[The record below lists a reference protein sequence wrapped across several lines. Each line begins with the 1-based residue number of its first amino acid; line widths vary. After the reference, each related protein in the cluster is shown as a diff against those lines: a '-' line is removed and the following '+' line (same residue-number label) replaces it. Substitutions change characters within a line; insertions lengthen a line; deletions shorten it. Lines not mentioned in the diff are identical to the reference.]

1 MATIG
6 ILGMGTMGAAVAE
19 SFGRAGHRVLTDL
32 TGRSAVS
39 VERAERR
46 GIEVA
51 GTLDQL
57 AAACGIVFSIVPP
70 EVSAAVAERFAEAAV
85 GGTSRPVFVDANA
98 VSPRTMTRL
107 ERICGD
113 AELPLIDGGIVGGPP
128 REGYRPRLYL
138 SGPRADILTTLEGQ
152 AFDLKPIGVGVGRA
166 SAFKMTYAGLTKGLN
181 ALLVNQLMAAEGFG
195 FLDAY
200 CEELAFSQADL
211 LDRAE
216 RSVPRLPAD
225 AGRWIAEMH
234 EIGDAVATL
243 GLTRGFSAGAADV
256 MARLAASPFSGEVRE
271 TVDASRSMKDTIR
284 GL

>member
-6 ILGMGTMGAAVAE
+6 VMGMGTMGAAVAE
-19 SFGRAGHRVLTDL
+19 AFSGAGHRVLTDL

-39 VERAERR
+39 VQRAESR

-51 GTLDQL
+51 GNLDQL

-70 EVSAAVAERFAEAAV
+70 EASTAVAGRFAEAV
-85 GGTSRPVFVDANA
+85 SGGTNRSVFVDANA

-107 ERICGD
+107 ETICGD
-113 AELPLIDGGIVGGPP
+113 AGLPLIDGGIVGGPP

-138 SGPRADILTTLEGQ
+138 SGPRADILAPFEGQ
-152 AFDLKPIGVGVGRA
+152 AFDLKPIGGGIGRA
-166 SAFKMTYAGLTKGLN
+166 SAFKMAYAGLTKGLN
-181 ALLVNQLMAAEGFG
+181 ALLVNQLLAAEGFG

-200 CEELAFSQADL
+200 CDELAFSQADL
-211 LDRAE
+211 LKRAE
-216 RSVPRLPAD
+216 NSVPRLPAD

-234 EIGDAVATL
+234 EIGDAVSAL
-243 GLTRGFSAGAADV
+243 GLTRGFSAAAADIMV
-256 MARLAASPFSGEVRE
+256 RMAASPFSGEVRE
-271 TVDASRSMKDTIR
+271 TVDMSRSMQDTIR